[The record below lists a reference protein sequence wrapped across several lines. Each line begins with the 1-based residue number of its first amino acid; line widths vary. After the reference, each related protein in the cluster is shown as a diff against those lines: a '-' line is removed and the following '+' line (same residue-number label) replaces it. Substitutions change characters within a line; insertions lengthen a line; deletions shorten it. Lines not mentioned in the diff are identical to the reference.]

1 LTNAS
6 YLDELCGSIAGLT
19 RLEHGYWA
27 HLKQDETISY
37 PAEGLNILADIE
49 ARSFW
54 FNHRNAVIS
63 AIVRQYPPS
72 GPIIDIGGGNGFV
85 SQGLVQSGFDAI
97 VIEPSPA
104 GATVAKHRGLPV
116 IRAAFQDLQ
125 VPDGSLD
132 AGGMFD
138 VLEHIED
145 DEGALRRV
153 SRALKP
159 GGLTYIAVPT
169 YNFLWSYQ
177 DIYSGHYR
185 RYTVS
190 TLSATMRRAGLE
202 PLRGTYFFSVLV
214 PVIFL
219 LRTIPSLMGLK
230 AIDQV
235 AKAEADHA
243 AKKGAAGQVL
253 KRIFDRE
260 LRTISAGRT
269 AHFGSSCIVVGRK
282 AR

>member
-1 LTNAS
+1 MTNAS
-6 YLDELCGSIAGLT
+6 YLDDLCGSIAGLK
-19 RLEHGYWA
+19 RLEDGYWA

-37 PAEGLNILADIE
+37 PDEGLNILADIE

-63 AIVRQYPPS
+63 AVVRQYPPS

-85 SQGLVQSGFDAI
+85 SQGLIQLGFDAI

-116 IRAAFQDLQ
+116 VRAAFQDLQ

-159 GGLTYIAVPT
+159 GGLAYIAVPA
-169 YNFLWSYQ
+169 YNFLWSHQ
-177 DIYSGHYR
+177 DVYSGHYR

-190 TLSATMRRAGLE
+190 TLSATMRGAGLE
-202 PLRGTYFFSVLV
+202 PVRSTYFFSVLV

-219 LRTIPSLMGLK
+219 LRTIPSMMGLK
-230 AIDQV
+230 AVDQV

-253 KRIFDRE
+253 ERIFDRE
-260 LRTISAGRT
+260 LKKISAGKT

-282 AR
+282 DG

>member
-1 LTNAS
+1 LSNAS
-6 YLDELCGSIAGLT
+6 DLDDLCGSIAGLT
-19 RLEHGYWA
+19 KLENGYWA

-37 PAEGLNILADIE
+37 PDKGLNILADIE

-63 AIVRQYPPS
+63 AVVRQYPPS

-85 SQGLVQSGFDAI
+85 SQGLIQAGFDAI

-125 VPDGSLD
+125 VPDGSLA

-138 VLEHIED
+138 VLEHLED
-145 DEGALRRV
+145 DEGALRRL

-177 DIYSGHYR
+177 DVYSGHYR

-190 TLSATMRRAGLE
+190 GLSATMRRAELE
-202 PLRGTYFFSVLV
+202 PLHGTYFFSVLV

-230 AIDQV
+230 AIDQA
-235 AKAEADHA
+235 AKAEADHT
-243 AKKGAAGQVL
+243 AKKGTAGQVL

-260 LRTISAGRT
+260 LRTISAGRM

-282 AR
+282 VR

>member
-1 LTNAS
+1 LSNAS
-6 YLDELCGSIAGLT
+6 DLDDLCGSIAGLT
-19 RLEHGYWA
+19 KLENGYWA

-37 PAEGLNILADIE
+37 PDKGLNILADIE

-63 AIVRQYPPS
+63 AVVRQYPPS

-85 SQGLVQSGFDAI
+85 SQGLIQAGFDAI

-177 DIYSGHYR
+177 DVYSGHYR

-190 TLSATMRRAGLE
+190 GLSATMRRAELE
-202 PLRGTYFFSVLV
+202 PLHGTYFFSVLV
-214 PVIFL
+214 
-219 LRTIPSLMGLK
+219 R
-230 AIDQV
+230 
-235 AKAEADHA
+235 
-243 AKKGAAGQVL
+243 
-253 KRIFDRE
+253 
-260 LRTISAGRT
+260 
-269 AHFGSSCIVVGRK
+269 
-282 AR
+282 

>member
-6 YLDELCGSIAGLT
+6 YLDNLCGTIGGLAK
-19 RLEHGYWA
+19 LEDGYWA

-37 PAEGLNILADIE
+37 PDEGLNILADIE

-63 AIVRQYPPS
+63 AVVRQYPPS

-85 SQGLVQSGFDAI
+85 SQGLIQSGFDAI

-104 GATVAKHRGLPV
+104 GAAVAKHRGLPV
-116 IRAAFQDLQ
+116 VRAAFQDLQ
-125 VPDGSLD
+125 VPDGSLY

-159 GGLTYIAVPT
+159 GGLTYIAVPA

-190 TLSATMRRAGLE
+190 TLSAIMHRAGLE

-219 LRTIPSLMGLK
+219 LRTIPSLVGLK
-230 AIDQV
+230 TIDQV

-253 KRIFDRE
+253 KRLFDRE

>member
-6 YLDELCGSIAGLT
+6 YLDSLCGTIAGLT
-19 RLEHGYWA
+19 KLEDGYWA

-37 PAEGLNILADIE
+37 PDEGLNILADIE

-63 AIVRQYPPS
+63 AIVRQCPPS

-85 SQGLVQSGFDAI
+85 SQGLLQSGFDAI
-97 VIEPSPA
+97 VIEPSHT
-104 GATVAKHRGLPV
+104 GTTIAKHRGLPV
-116 IRAAFQDLQ
+116 IRAAFQDLE
-125 VPDGSLD
+125 VPDGSLE

-185 RYTVS
+185 RYTLS
-190 TLSATMRRAGLE
+190 SLSAIMRRVGLE

-219 LRTIPSLMGLK
+219 LRSIPSFVGLK
-230 AIDQV
+230 ATDQA

-243 AKKGAAGQVL
+243 TKKGAAGQLL
-253 KRIFDRE
+253 KLVFNHE